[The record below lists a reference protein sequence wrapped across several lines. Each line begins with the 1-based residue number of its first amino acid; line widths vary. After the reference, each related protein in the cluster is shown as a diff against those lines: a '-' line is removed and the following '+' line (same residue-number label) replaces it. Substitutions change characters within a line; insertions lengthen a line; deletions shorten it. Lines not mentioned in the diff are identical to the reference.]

1 MKAEDKAPTNGL
13 TLTASLTP
21 RQLLLISLLIGLL
34 AAAVFTRFYRLGTPD
49 DFYFDEVYFPT
60 TAQEILR
67 GDPAAWEWFGHE
79 NTHPPL
85 SKLFMA
91 GGMALFGED
100 NAFGWRFFGALAGVG
115 SVAFI
120 YLLGKRLFNSEFV
133 GVVAAFLLV
142 FEGLSFVQSRMAT
155 PDTFLLFFTLG
166 VIYFLLSDRYLLSG
180 IFLGAALATKLT
192 ALMIVFPIVIYFVYR
207 YWLAEQGREGGA
219 RLLYLA
225 PFALIAFY
233 LGTPALFGGLLVDE
247 VQPGVLQPDMSEP
260 VFIAAL
266 GLWMALS
273 ALAPLG
279 FYFIYRSSHPRERD
293 KDNALAGSLAILP
306 LFFVVVPL
314 SIYLLTYVPM
324 LFSGHSLGD
333 VVQLN
338 RAAFQFH
345 STLDATH
352 PYQSPW
358 DTWPIM
364 MRPVFLYVSTA
375 GAKIYSLGNPVI
387 FWLGLPAL
395 GFALWQGLGGV
406 RVKLDEATRRLSLS
420 GAVSPEQAA
429 LLFVVLVYLGF
440 FLPWA
445 IQPRIMFIY
454 HYLPSL
460 PFLLLAL
467 AYAIHRLWHHPW
479 GRGGAVLF
487 LAAVALTFIYFYPHL
502 AAVEASEAWQESY
515 FWLPNVIIRLVDNV
529 IPSLPQ
535 LPDSFFWFDSWR

>member
-1 MKAEDKAPTNGL
+1 MGL

-34 AAAVFTRFYRLGTPD
+34 AAAVFTRFYRLGTPG

-60 TAQEILR
+60 TAQEILH

-85 SKLFMA
+85 SKLLMA
-91 GGMALFGED
+91 GGMALFGE

-120 YLLGKRLFNSEFV
+120 YLLGKRLFNSEIV
-133 GVVAAFLLV
+133 GMAAAFLMV

-155 PDTFLLFFTLG
+155 PDTFLVFFTLG

-207 YWLAEQGREGGA
+207 YWLAQQGKGA
-219 RLLYLA
+219 GLLYLA
-225 PFALIAFY
+225 PFALLGFY

-247 VQPGVLQPDMSEP
+247 IQPGVLQPDVSAP
-260 VFIAAL
+260 VFNAAL
-266 GLWMALS
+266 GSWMALC
-273 ALAPLG
+273 ALAPIGL
-279 FYFIYRSSHPRERD
+279 YLIYRSSHPRERD
-293 KDNALAGSLAILP
+293 EENALAGSLAILP

-324 LFSGHSLGD
+324 LFSGHGLGD
-333 VVQLN
+333 VFLLN
-338 RAAFQFH
+338 REAFQFH

-358 DTWPIM
+358 NTWPIM
-364 MRPVFLYVSTA
+364 MRPVFLYVSA
-375 GAKIYSLGNPVI
+375 GGAKIYSLGNPVI

-395 GFALWQGLGGV
+395 GFALWQGLGGL
-406 RVKLDEATRRLSLS
+406 RAKLDEATGRLSLS
-420 GAVSPEQAA
+420 GSVGPEQAA

-467 AYAIHRLWHHPW
+467 AYVIHRLWHQPW
-479 GRGGAVLF
+479 GRGGAILF
-487 LAAVALTFIYFYPHL
+487 LAAAALTFVYFYPHL
-502 AAVEASEAWQESY
+502 AAVEASEAWAESY